1 MTRHH
6 KKRSQARLLRSLYIW
21 HRYFGISAAVF
32 VVVLSISGLL
42 LNHTEEL
49 ELDSSY
55 VQSDFLLNWYGIHA
69 PRELTSFTSGTI
81 TVTAATD
88 QIFWGDEYLPH
99 VSAPLVGM
107 LIYGDL
113 VVIAS
118 GGSLSL
124 YTTDGELVEKLD
136 QIAGV
141 PDGIV
146 ALGITPQALLAVKTA
161 QGVYLTDE
169 NMLEWRRD
177 NKSEVLWSQTSL
189 LPANLE
195 SGLQRSY
202 RGIGLSAERVML
214 DLHSGRILG
223 RAGVYLVDAAA
234 IVFLLLA
241 ISGVW
246 LWARRQA
253 SIRAHRRNT
262 KMTAAGNR

>member
-6 KKRSQARLLRSLYIW
+6 KKKSRARLLRSLYIW
-21 HRYFGISAAVF
+21 HRYFGITAAVF
-32 VVVLSISGLL
+32 VVVLSVSGLL

-55 VQSDFLLNWYGIHA
+55 VKSGFLLNWYGIHA
-69 PRELTSFTSGTI
+69 PQGLTSFTSGTVTI
-81 TVTAATD
+81 TAVGE
-88 QIFWGDEYLPH
+88 QIFWGAKHLPN

-107 LIYGDL
+107 LTYGDL

-124 YTTDGELVEKLD
+124 YTSDGELVEKLD
-136 QIAGV
+136 QVAGV
-141 PDGIV
+141 PDGIL
-146 ALGITPQALLAVKTA
+146 ALGVTSQALLAIKTA
-161 QGVYLTDE
+161 QGVYLTNE
-169 NMLEWRRD
+169 SMLEWHRD
-177 NKSEVLWSQTSL
+177 NESDVLWSKISP
-189 LPANLE
+189 LPVELE

-202 RGIGLSAERVML
+202 RGIGLSAERLML

-234 IVFLLLA
+234 IIFLLLA
-241 ISGVW
+241 VSGVW

-262 KMTAAGNR
+262 KMTAAGNE

>member
-6 KKRSQARLLRSLYIW
+6 KKKPGARLLRSLYIW
-21 HRYFGISAAVF
+21 HRYFGISAAMF
-32 VVVLSISGLL
+32 VLVLSISGLL

-49 ELDSSY
+49 ELDSAY
-55 VQSDFLLNWYGIHA
+55 IQSDFLLNWYGIHA
-69 PRELTSFTSGTI
+69 PRELTAFTSGAI
-81 TVTAATD
+81 TVTAVGD
-88 QIFWGDEYLPH
+88 QIFWGDKHLPH

-124 YTTDGELVEKLD
+124 HTTDGELIEKLD
-136 QIAGV
+136 QVPGV
-141 PDGIV
+141 PDGIL
-146 ALGITPQALLAVKTA
+146 ALGVTPQALLAIKTA
-161 QGVYLTDE
+161 QGVYLTNE
-169 NMLEWRRD
+169 SMLEWRRNNESAVRWSD
-177 NKSEVLWSQTSL
+177 TSPLPVELKSS
-189 LPANLE
+189 
-195 SGLQRSY
+195 LQRSY

-241 ISGVW
+241 VSGTW

-262 KMTAAGNR
+262 RMTAAGKG

>member
-124 YTTDGELVEKLD
+124 YTTDGELVEKLN

-177 NKSEVLWSQTSL
+177 NKSEVLWSETSP

-246 LWARRQA
+246 LWMRRQA
-253 SIRAHRRNT
+253 SIRAHQRKT
-262 KMTAAGNR
+262 KSMDAARK

>member
-6 KKRSQARLLRSLYIW
+6 KKKSRARLLRSLYIW

-32 VVVLSISGLL
+32 VIVLSVSGLL

-49 ELDSSY
+49 QLDSSY
-55 VQSDFLLNWYGIHA
+55 IQSDVLLNWYGIHA
-69 PRELTSFTSGTI
+69 PQGLTSFTSGTI
-81 TVTAATD
+81 TITAVGD
-88 QIFWGDEYLPH
+88 QIFWEDKHLPH

-118 GGSLSL
+118 GGSLNL
-124 YTTDGELVEKLD
+124 YASDGELVEKLD
-136 QIAGV
+136 QVAGV
-141 PDGIV
+141 PDGIL
-146 ALGITPQALLAVKTA
+146 ALGVTSQALLAVKTA
-161 QGVYLTDE
+161 QGVYLTNE
-169 NMLEWRRD
+169 GMLEWHRNNESD
-177 NKSEVLWSQTSL
+177 VLWSDTSP
-189 LPANLE
+189 LPVELE

-241 ISGVW
+241 VSGVW

-253 SIRAHRRNT
+253 SIRAHRR
-262 KMTAAGNR
+262 KNRAPNKGKT